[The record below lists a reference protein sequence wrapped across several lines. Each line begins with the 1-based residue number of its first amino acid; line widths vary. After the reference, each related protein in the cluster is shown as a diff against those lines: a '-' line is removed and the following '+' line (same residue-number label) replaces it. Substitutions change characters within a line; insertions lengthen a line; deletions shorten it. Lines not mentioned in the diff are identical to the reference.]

1 MMGTGEA
8 SGEDRALMAA
18 QNAIAN
24 PLLDEVS
31 LKGAKAVLVNVT
43 GGPDMTLLEV
53 DEACN
58 AISSEVDPDANTI
71 FGAAFD
77 DSLEGKIRVSVVA
90 TGMDGASMS
99 AIEARPVRLTAPARA
114 VEAAPPIEEAPAA
127 FQAEP
132 MLEPVLQA
140 PELLPDPVLTVVDP
154 GVEAFRAETEEPEFD
169 LTTEPAPIAAR
180 AAIQED
186 ALVIPQRRQE
196 QHAQKAGWRLS
207 LFGARRPEPSAE
219 ETPIPQ
225 FRNAN
230 AVTSAKSMSSAQAV
244 EDHEPEDDLE
254 IPSFLR
260 RLAN

>member
-1 MMGTGEA
+1 MLLADVTALALRNCGIGVSSAEGSGRRAPNRLSRQPAFWACCSCLRCGITSA
-8 SGEDRALMAA
+8 S
-18 QNAIAN
+18 
-24 PLLDEVS
+24 S
-31 LKGAKAVLVNVT
+31 W
-43 GGPDMTLLEV
+43 
-53 DEACN
+53 
-58 AISSEVDPDANTI
+58 
-71 FGAAFD
+71 
-77 DSLEGKIRVSVVA
+77 
-90 TGMDGASMS
+90 
-99 AIEARPVRLTAPARA
+99 
-114 VEAAPPIEEAPAA
+114 
-127 FQAEP
+127 
-132 MLEPVLQA
+132 
-140 PELLPDPVLTVVDP
+140 
-154 GVEAFRAETEEPEFD
+154 
-169 LTTEPAPIAAR
+169 IAAR